1 MEASIVISGGGI
13 IGNYISLR
21 LSKSNISSVII
32 EKSEESFSNG
42 EGIRTLTLN
51 DQSLMML
58 KDIGI
63 NPLSSPINEI
73 NVMDGEGTGKIQFS
87 SKDIST
93 NSLSHVVVFN
103 DLRDELLDL
112 CKEKTIFNSEV
123 EAIQNLNDELDP
135 EILISNGETIK
146 AKLLAGCD
154 GRNSNVAKIASLS
167 NQTKDYLQTAVT
179 FIVDVK
185 DAEEEMAYQVFSERG
200 IFALMPMPKK
210 DSIKNRHT
218 VVWSINNSELKDISI
233 ENYVKNNL
241 PYFESKLSLS
251 MSIDSE
257 SLSFR
262 LSNHYFENYI
272 SGPVVLIGDAAHSI
286 HPLAGQGINL
296 GFADADI
303 FCEEIINSYNK
314 GFALNDKTVLK
325 RYEIRRKGMNLVML
339 KSMDFFVN
347 FFNTNNLYLRLL
359 RNWGLNSVNKT
370 KFIKTFFI
378 KHASGLNKF

>member
-347 FFNTNNLYLRLL
+347 LFNTNNLYLRLL

>member
-185 DAEEEMAYQVFSERG
+185 VAEEEMAYQVFSERG

>member
-87 SKDIST
+87 SKDINT

>member
-1 MEASIVISGGGI
+1 
-13 IGNYISLR
+13 
-21 LSKSNISSVII
+21 
-32 EKSEESFSNG
+32 
-42 EGIRTLTLN
+42 
-51 DQSLMML
+51 
-58 KDIGI
+58 
-63 NPLSSPINEI
+63 
-73 NVMDGEGTGKIQFS
+73 
-87 SKDIST
+87 
-93 NSLSHVVVFN
+93 
-103 DLRDELLDL
+103 
-112 CKEKTIFNSEV
+112 
-123 EAIQNLNDELDP
+123 
-135 EILISNGETIK
+135 
-146 AKLLAGCD
+146 
-154 GRNSNVAKIASLS
+154 
-167 NQTKDYLQTAVT
+167 
-179 FIVDVK
+179 
-185 DAEEEMAYQVFSERG
+185 
-200 IFALMPMPKK
+200 
-210 DSIKNRHT
+210 
-218 VVWSINNSELKDISI
+218 
-233 ENYVKNNL
+233 
-241 PYFESKLSLS
+241 

-347 FFNTNNLYLRLL
+347 LFNTNNLYLRLL

>member
-185 DAEEEMAYQVFSERG
+185 VAEEEMAYQVFSERG

-210 DSIKNRHT
+210 DPIKNRHT

-347 FFNTNNLYLRLL
+347 LFNTNNLYLRLL

>member
-103 DLRDELLDL
+103 DLRDELLDR

-347 FFNTNNLYLRLL
+347 LFNTNNLYLRLL

>member
-123 EAIQNLNDELDP
+123 EAIQTLNDELDP

-185 DAEEEMAYQVFSERG
+185 DAEEEVAYQVFSERG

-210 DSIKNRHT
+210 NSIKNRHT

>member
-185 DAEEEMAYQVFSERG
+185 DAEEEMAHQVFSERG

-347 FFNTNNLYLRLL
+347 LFNTNNLYLRLL

>member
-185 DAEEEMAYQVFSERG
+185 DAEEEMAHQVFSERG

-241 PYFESKLSLS
+241 PYFESKLGLS

-347 FFNTNNLYLRLL
+347 LFNTNNLYLRLL

>member
-272 SGPVVLIGDAAHSI
+272 SGSVVLIGDAAHSI

>member
-32 EKSEESFSNG
+32 EKSEESVSNG

-58 KDIGI
+58 KDVGI

-87 SKDIST
+87 SKNIST
-93 NSLSHVVVFN
+93 NNLSHVVVFN

-123 EAIQNLNDELDP
+123 EAIQNLNDEFDP
-135 EILISNGETIK
+135 EVLISNGEIIK
-146 AKLLAGCD
+146 TKLVAGCD

-167 NQTKDYLQTAVT
+167 NQSKDYLQAAVT

-185 DAEEEMAYQVFSERG
+185 DEEKEIAYQVFSERG

-210 DSIKNRHT
+210 DSTKNRYT
-218 VVWSINNSELKDISI
+218 VVWSINNSELENISI

-251 MSIDSE
+251 MAIGSE
-257 SLSFR
+257 CLSFK

-303 FCEEIINSYNK
+303 FCEEIINSYKK

>member
-185 DAEEEMAYQVFSERG
+185 VAEEEMAYQVFSERG

-251 MSIDSE
+251 MSIDSQ

-347 FFNTNNLYLRLL
+347 LFNTNNLYLRLL

>member
-347 FFNTNNLYLRLL
+347 LFNTNNLYLRLL

-378 KHASGLNKF
+378 THASGLNKF

>member
-241 PYFESKLSLS
+241 PYFESKLGLS

-272 SGPVVLIGDAAHSI
+272 SGSVVLIGDAAHSI

-347 FFNTNNLYLRLL
+347 LFNTNNLYLRLL

>member
-13 IGNYISLR
+13 IGNYISLK

-347 FFNTNNLYLRLL
+347 LFNTNNLYLRLL

>member
-185 DAEEEMAYQVFSERG
+185 VAEEEMAYQVFSERG

-347 FFNTNNLYLRLL
+347 LFNTNNLYLRLL

>member
-241 PYFESKLSLS
+241 PYFESKLGLS

-347 FFNTNNLYLRLL
+347 LFNTNNLYLRLL

>member
-135 EILISNGETIK
+135 EILITNGETIK

-185 DAEEEMAYQVFSERG
+185 VAEEEMAYQVFSERG

>member
-241 PYFESKLSLS
+241 PYFESKLGLS